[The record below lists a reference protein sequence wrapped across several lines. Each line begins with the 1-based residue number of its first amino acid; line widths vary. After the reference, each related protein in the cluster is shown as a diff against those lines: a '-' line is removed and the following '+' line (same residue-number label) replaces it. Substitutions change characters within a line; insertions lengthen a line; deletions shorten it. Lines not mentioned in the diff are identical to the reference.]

1 MPKTTKGKVVMQ
13 ITVTPETE
21 AALKELAGG
30 ERMVGKYLN
39 EMVPIL
45 IAAQSRLNAAER
57 RAKQIAVMQI
67 MAEQEEGDA

>member
-1 MPKTTKGKVVMQ
+1 MPSKAKGKVVMQ
-13 ITVTPETE
+13 ITVTAETE

-45 IAAQSRLNAAER
+45 IAAQSKISAAER

-67 MAEQEEGDA
+67 MAEQDEADA